1 MADLDSGAELMA
13 FADELRQGARLV
25 QRESRKIAARA
36 GVQIKREAVKNL
48 RAQQSGRGSQGR
60 SSLWRLPKSISYD
73 LAETGD
79 GWMVEVG
86 PDQAISGLGEG
97 VELGSRNHAPMPF
110 LFPAFAVESENV
122 EAAADA
128 LINRA
133 FFRGHDQLLADLG
146 PE

>member
-1 MADLDSGAELMA
+1 VADLNGGAELMA

-25 QRESRKIAARA
+25 QRESRAIATRA
-36 GVQIKREAVKNL
+36 GVQIKRDAVKNL

-73 LAETGD
+73 VTESGD

-86 PDQAISGLGEG
+86 PDQSISGLGEG
-97 VELGSRNHAPMPF
+97 VELGSRHHAPMPF
-110 LFPAFAVESENV
+110 LFPAYEAEIEKV

-133 FFRGHDQLLADLG
+133 FFRGHDQALADLG